1 MAFTDMKKYLKYILF
16 AAISFGFAACVEEEW
31 TPGERD
37 LIDCH
42 GLFFPQ
48 EQAQD
53 YVLTPADASKA
64 LVFTVERTVTDDEAD
79 VPYEIVCSE
88 EGFFTINDEVIHFE
102 EGQKKTTFKVYMDG
116 DFELGTKYSCS
127 IKVTDPL
134 YVSSYSLSSNE
145 LAFSVSFVEWTRLK
159 GADGSEYGYYRD
171 DFFTSYAQQ
180 LGAELAQPNL
190 EKPVAVYE
198 RSDLPGYYR
207 VDEIYTSSYI
217 SQMYAG
223 DESYTE
229 TLAQYCPVQ
238 SIYINATNPEK
249 VYIDAQFAF
258 YDPFMNYGA
267 AYICSDVQ
275 EVFDAGYSNSY
286 GVLRNGVIEF
296 PIKQSLVIY
305 LPSAGTAY
313 ANLSAKTRLVLP
325 GYKGYDY
332 SIALSFSESV
342 AGVMPIEFTL
352 GPDVAKAKYQVF
364 EGHLNDV
371 ELVSKLEEVKS
382 GKNVKE
388 VTTSGVYDF
397 TADKSA
403 LYTLIACTYDASG
416 KYQNYDYIKFG
427 YDTAA
432 DPMDVDIHLGLI
444 VSDKNAP
451 LGLTA
456 ENSMEFYLY
465 GSEIIE
471 ARAAIFKKAQY
482 EDFKEAIQSNVR
494 YAPSYALDKYQL
506 EDVNN
511 AGYSGL
517 VGNLTPGVE
526 YTLIVYADNGY
537 HSGYFTADATTEG
550 VFNILDA
557 EYDIYDLP
565 DRLQPETHD
574 VYLNKEWQ
582 VLSLD
587 PYKATKWGRENRG
600 NVKFSDKTDVM
611 YDKDGNITRD
621 PAQAVTTMDYI
632 SLEGL
637 HPNLAAKGLKDAIDF
652 EFYEGFVYSLM
663 TQMQP
668 FTYEGAL
675 VYPTNCYLY
684 FVPDGSLSPYLE
696 NGALIGGF
704 LTEEQDVIA
713 FVSNPVTAVGTS
725 GFTYVGMQLCYF
737 GDESYSSDGYL
748 FEEDAHAYPMLV
760 SSDSKYVSAA
770 PAEVSALAVPQAC
783 NAISLELSKSRRN
796 YVENP
801 SGYVKS
807 TIDIVRKG
815 MPYNYMQNVTSV
827 NGVRDV
833 EVAEYSMKNS
843 SSTLK
848 KNPSGEIEF
857 FERILR

>member
-1 MAFTDMKKYLKYILF
+1 MKKYLKYILF
-16 AAISFGFAACVEEEW
+16 AAITFGAAACVEEEW

-37 LIDCH
+37 YIDCH

-64 LVFTVERTVTDDEAD
+64 LTFTVERTVTDDEAD
-79 VPYEIVCSE
+79 VPYELVCSE
-88 EGFFTINDEVIHFE
+88 EGFFTLEDEVIHFE
-102 EGQKKTTFKVYMDG
+102 EGQKKVTFKVYMSD

-134 YVSSYSLSSNE
+134 YVSQYSLSSSE

-171 DFFTSYAQQ
+171 DFFTSFAQQ
-180 LGAELAQPNL
+180 LGADLKQPNL

-198 RSDLPGYYR
+198 RSDMPGYYR
-207 VDEIYTSSYI
+207 VDDIYTASYL

-223 DESYTE
+223 DESYTSA
-229 TLAQYCPVQ
+229 LSQYCPVQ

-286 GVLRNGVIEF
+286 GVLKNGVIEF

-325 GYKGYDY
+325 GHRGYDY
-332 SIALSFSESV
+332 SVALGFSESV
-342 AGVMPIEFTL
+342 NGVMPIEFTL

-371 ELVSKLEEVKS
+371 ELVSKLEEVKA

-388 VTTSGVYDF
+388 VTASGVYDF

-403 LYTLIACTYDASG
+403 LYTLIACTFDASG
-416 KYQNYDYIKFG
+416 KYQSYDYIKFG
-427 YDTAA
+427 YDTAS
-432 DPMDVDIHLGLI
+432 DPMAVDINLGLI
-444 VSDKNAP
+444 VSDKHAP
-451 LGLTA
+451 SGLTS

-465 GSEIIE
+465 GSDIIE
-471 ARAAIFKKAQY
+471 ARAAIFKKVQY
-482 EDFKEAIQSNVR
+482 EDFKENIEYNIR
-494 YAPSYALDKYQL
+494 YAPSYALGKQQL
-506 EDVNN
+506 EEVNTT
-511 AGYSGL
+511 GYSGL

-526 YTLIVYADNGY
+526 YCLIVYADNGY
-537 HSGYFTADATTEG
+537 HSGYFTATATTEG
-550 VFNILDA
+550 IFDILDA
-557 EYDIYDLP
+557 EYDIFDIP

-582 VLSLD
+582 VMSLD
-587 PYKATKWGRENRG
+587 PYKATKWGRTNRG
-600 NVKFSDKTDVM
+600 AVKFSDKADVM
-611 YDKDGNITRD
+611 YDKNGSITKD
-621 PAQAVTTMDYI
+621 PNQAASTMDYI

-637 HPNLAAKGLKDAIDF
+637 HPNLAAKGLTDAIDF

-663 TQMQP
+663 TQMP
-668 FTYEGAL
+668 SFEYEGTK

-704 LTEEQDVIA
+704 LTEEQDIIA
-713 FVSNPVTAVGTS
+713 FVSNPQTEVGS
-725 GFTYVGMQLCYF
+725 AGLSYVGMQLCYF
-737 GDESYSSDGYL
+737 TDESYSSDGYL

-760 SSDSKYVSAA
+760 SSDSKYVSAS
-770 PAEVSALAVPQAC
+770 PAEISNLAVPQAC
-783 NAISLELSKSRRN
+783 SAVSLELQKSRRN
-796 YVENP
+796 FVETA

-807 TIDIVRKG
+807 TIDIVRKT
-815 MPYNYMQNVTSV
+815 MPHNYLQDIIPVTV
-827 NGVRDV
+827 ERDAQ
-833 EVAEYSMKNS
+833 VAEYSMTES
-843 SSTLK
+843 SSKVAK
-848 KNPSGEIEF
+848 KASGEIEF